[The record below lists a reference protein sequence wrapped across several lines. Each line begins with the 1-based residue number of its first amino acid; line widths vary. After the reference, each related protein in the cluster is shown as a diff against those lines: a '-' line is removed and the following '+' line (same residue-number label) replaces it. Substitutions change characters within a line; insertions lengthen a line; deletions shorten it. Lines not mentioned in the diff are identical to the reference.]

1 MRSSLLWLL
10 WLVLPVFAL
19 AYHYGPGQVW
29 LARDQAAAMIRQ
41 AEARSVAA
49 TEAQAAA
56 YEAQLRL
63 LDARRAA
70 FAADVD
76 WQTHSEHP
84 LAQAV
89 RTATDQQDSAYA
101 DASELWHAT
110 AQRYGEAVE
119 TLLKVTAASNRQSD
133 DAAMPDS
140 DRQLLE
146 SLRWAEA
153 RAMVRSGEVFNGI
166 EQLQALLDLRVTEAH
181 QRAASAVQLASTANG
196 DAASSKASRA
206 LPTDAIREELAAAQY
221 VGARLL
227 REEGR
232 PPEVWRPVANAA
244 RQHYRYL
251 SAPEHPLSENALPT
265 ADEPTAD
272 AQATDVADAPPSEA
286 TPPQPPA
293 SQRSAS
299 PADRDADH
307 TDLDRDQR
315 MQRNLEQVL
324 NLEQSVSDQLEGL
337 PLPRSAPLARRP
349 GDGEPGDQPGGNQP
363 GRGPLKDGPPA
374 AGAGIPGPHGAG
386 W

>member
-10 WLVLPVFAL
+10 WLVLPVFVL
-19 AYHYGPGQVW
+19 AYHYGPGQIW
-29 LARDQAAAMIRQ
+29 LARDRAAAMIRQ
-41 AEARSVAA
+41 AEARAGVA
-49 TEAQAAA
+49 TEAQSAA
-56 YEAQLRL
+56 YEAQLHL

-76 WQTHSEHP
+76 WQTQVEHP
-84 LAQAV
+84 LAKAV
-89 RTATDQQDSAYA
+89 LTATEKQNSAYA
-101 DASELWHAT
+101 NASELWHAT
-110 AQRYGEAVE
+110 AERYGQAIE
-119 TLLKVTAASNRQSD
+119 TLLKVETVANQKHDHAELPQ
-133 DAAMPDS
+133 S

-166 EQLQALLDLRVTEAH
+166 EQLQALLDLRVAEAH
-181 QRAASAVQLASTANG
+181 QRAASAVHPASTAGNRS
-196 DAASSKASRA
+196 DRDRDSHA
-206 LPTDAIREELAAAQY
+206 LPIDAIREELAAAQY

-251 SAPEHPLSENALPT
+251 SANAIGVDAEQVVSVAARREPSGQNRTSSPLPPGGSRRTENQVDDLSAAGNAPT
-265 ADEPTAD
+265 N
-272 AQATDVADAPPSEA
+272 
-286 TPPQPPA
+286 
-293 SQRSAS
+293 
-299 PADRDADH
+299 
-307 TDLDRDQR
+307 LDRSQR

-337 PLPRSAPLARRP
+337 PLPRNAPLARRP
-349 GDGEPGDQPGGNQP
+349 GDGEPGDQPGGKQP
-363 GRGPLKDGPPA
+363 GRGPLQDGPPS
-374 AGAGIPGPHGAG
+374 AGAGIPGPRGVG

>member
-1 MRSSLLWLL
+1 MAHA
-10 WLVLPVFAL
+10 VLT
-19 AYHYGPGQVW
+19 
-29 LARDQAAAMIRQ
+29 
-41 AEARSVAA
+41 A
-49 TEAQAAA
+49 TEK
-56 YEAQLRL
+56 
-63 LDARRAA
+63 
-70 FAADVD
+70 
-76 WQTHSEHP
+76 
-84 LAQAV
+84 
-89 RTATDQQDSAYA
+89 QDSAYA

-110 AQRYGEAVE
+110 VQRYGQAIE
-119 TLLKVTAASNRQSD
+119 TLLKVKAVANQQSR
-133 DAAMPDS
+133 DAAMPQS

-181 QRAASAVQLASTANG
+181 QQASSAVQQ
-196 DAASSKASRA
+196 ASSASGASQA
-206 LPTDAIREELAAAQY
+206 LPIAAIREELAAAQY

-251 SAPEHPLSENALPT
+251 SAPENAPS
-265 ADEPTAD
+265 
-272 AQATDVADAPPSEA
+272 ADAPATGDAEPSNAQPSNTAPSGAELSDA
-286 TPPQPPA
+286 EPSSVVPSDAASPPPLTGD
-293 SQRSAS
+293 RSAS
-299 PADRDADH
+299 AADP
-307 TDLDRDQR
+307 TDLDRNQR

-349 GDGEPGDQPGGNQP
+349 GDGEPGDKPGGKQP
-363 GRGPLKDGPPA
+363 GRGPLRDGPPA

>member
-19 AYHYGPGQVW
+19 AYHYGPGQIW
-29 LARDQAAAMIRQ
+29 LARDRAASMIRQ
-41 AEARSVAA
+41 AESLAGVAS
-49 TEAQAAA
+49 EAQSAA
-56 YEAQLRL
+56 YEAQLHL

-70 FAADVD
+70 FAAGVD
-76 WQTHSEHP
+76 WQTQVKHP
-84 LAQAV
+84 LAQTV
-89 RTATDQQDSAYA
+89 LTATEKQNSAYA
-101 DASELWHAT
+101 DASERWHAT
-110 AQRYGEAVE
+110 AERYGQAIE
-119 TLLKVTAASNRQSD
+119 TLLKVETVANQKHNHAELPQ
-133 DAAMPDS
+133 S

-166 EQLQALLDLRVTEAH
+166 EQLQALLDLRVAEAH
-181 QRAASAVQLASTANG
+181 QQAASAVQPTSTAGNRSNG
-196 DAASSKASRA
+196 DHDAHA

-251 SAPEHPLSENALPT
+251 SAPEHAPS
-265 ADEPTAD
+265 AD
-272 AQATDVADAPPSEA
+272 AASAHVTAPPAAEHAAAAEA
-286 TPPQPPA
+286 TEAAP
-293 SQRSAS
+293 
-299 PADRDADH
+299 
-307 TDLDRDQR
+307 TDLDRSQR

-337 PLPRSAPLARRP
+337 PLPRNAPLARRP
-349 GDGEPGDQPGGNQP
+349 GDGEPGDQPGGKQP
-363 GRGPLKDGPPA
+363 GRGPLRDGPPA
-374 AGAGIPGPHGAG
+374 AGAGIPGPRGVG